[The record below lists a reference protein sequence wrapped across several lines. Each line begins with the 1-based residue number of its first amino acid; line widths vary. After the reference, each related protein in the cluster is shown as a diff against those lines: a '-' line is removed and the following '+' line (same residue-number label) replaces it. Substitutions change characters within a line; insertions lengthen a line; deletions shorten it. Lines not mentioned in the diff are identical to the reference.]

1 MTEENNEDG
10 QQEDGDKAVPV
21 SWLELAQAFQDPL
34 PALAPSGGGPRGET
48 GPRGSTGESQ
58 SPRLFPGSKALRAL
72 LLPGPQDPGPER
84 AAKAYLGKGAILS
97 ALRDKHR
104 LLGLLGLLQ
113 GLSPLQA
120 TLALASV

>member
-1 MTEENNEDG
+1 MKTGSRRTGTKQCQFPGSNSHKPFRTHC
-10 QQEDGDKAVPV
+10 QRWHRVA
-21 SWLELAQAFQDPL
+21 
-34 PALAPSGGGPRGET
+34 GGPGGDT
-48 GPRGSTGESQ
+48 GTGVSQ

>member
-1 MTEENNEDG
+1 MGPEQCQFPGSNLHEPFRTHCQLAGVARGPRRGTRAPEGCTEG
-10 QQEDGDKAVPV
+10 HQRALSCFQKAGLSGPAAPGHLPSAPV
-21 SWLELAQAFQDPL
+21 QDLGPRGLAQA
-34 PALAPSGGGPRGET
+34 
-48 GPRGSTGESQ
+48 
-58 SPRLFPGSKALRAL
+58 
-72 LLPGPQDPGPER
+72 
-84 AAKAYLGKGAILS
+84 YLGEGAILA

>member
-10 QQEDGDKAVPV
+10 QREDGDKAVPV

-34 PALAPSGGGPRGET
+34 PALAPSGGGPGRGHRHGGVTEPSSVSRKQGFR
-48 GPRGSTGESQ
+48 GPPA
-58 SPRLFPGSKALRAL
+58 PRPPG
-72 LLPGPQDPGPER
+72 PGPER
-84 AAKAYLGKGAILS
+84 VAKAYLGKGAILG